1 MAQTARERGDWALV
15 AQEQI
20 ADPNFPDIVP
30 FDPALDDVSEDVEY
44 GCAGHL
50 PDFHDPE
57 RDEPLPETDD

>member
-1 MAQTARERGDWALV
+1 MPTARELNDWATV

-20 ADPNFPDIVP
+20 DDSDFPEIVP
-30 FDPALDDVSEDVEY
+30 FDPDADDVAPDVKY

-57 RDEPLPETDD
+57 RDEPQPEVD

>member
-1 MAQTARERGDWALV
+1 MTQTARERGEWAVV

-20 ADPNFPDIVP
+20 ADPNFPDIIP
-30 FDPALDDVSEDVEY
+30 FDPELDDVPEDVEY